1 MTGAGERKDTE
12 VKKSEV
18 DFMDIKILDTKENQ
32 VKFLVKG
39 TNPAFANAL
48 RRTMMAGLNILAL
61 EDVHFYQNTSVMF
74 DEMLAHRLA
83 MIPLKMDSKKYKAGE
98 KVKMILEKEGP
109 CTVYSKDIKSTD
121 PKIDVIDKK
130 IPIVKLKKGK
140 KIKIEMEAVVGKGK
154 AHAKWQP
161 AVISYYEVPEV
172 SFNMKLIKDAKKFVE
187 SCPPGVLELKAG
199 KIVLKEQVPS
209 NIDLLTKCRDIA
221 PDGAV
226 ELNFDTNSFVVVVE
240 NHGNMKVS
248 EILSEALDSLKERS
262 KEFKREL
269 KKI

>member
-1 MTGAGERKDTE
+1 MNIKKLSEKNNVTKIFIKGA
-12 VKKSEV
+12 
-18 DFMDIKILDTKENQ
+18 DIALLNSVRRAVMNAVAIPAIEN
-32 VKFLVKG
+32 VFVYE
-39 TNPAFANAL
+39 NS
-48 RRTMMAGLNILAL
+48 
-61 EDVHFYQNTSVMF
+61 SVLF
-74 DEMLAHRLA
+74 DEFLAQRLGLVPIKA
-83 MIPLKMDSKKYKAGE
+83 DPKRYKEGD

-269 KKI
+269 NKI